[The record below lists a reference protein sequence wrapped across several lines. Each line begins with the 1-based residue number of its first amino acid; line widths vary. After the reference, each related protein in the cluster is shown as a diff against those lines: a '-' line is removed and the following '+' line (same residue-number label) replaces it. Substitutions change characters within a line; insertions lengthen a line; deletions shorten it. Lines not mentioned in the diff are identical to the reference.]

1 MTPADFE
8 FLSGVIKDRSGLVL
22 TPDKLYLLESR
33 LTPVARNHSIAGL
46 TELVAAIRANTNAPV
61 VNDVVEA
68 MTTNESFFFRD
79 SHMFDRFRDEVLPE
93 LIANRQGS
101 KRLRIWCAA
110 ASSGQEPY
118 SIAMIFKE
126 AGAALAGWQ
135 VEIIGTDISLE
146 ILNRAR
152 SGVYTQFEVQ
162 RGVPTAMLLK
172 YFEREGDGWRIT
184 EEIRSMVQYK
194 PFNLLEDLNPLGKFD
209 VVFCRNVLI
218 YFDQPTKQKILQSI
232 SRMLPPDGAL
242 LLGGAETV
250 LGLCEDFKPN
260 PSQRGIYRLEAGASA
275 APTIPTA
282 APGAV
287 APSTIPSPQAA
298 PAPAIKPIA
307 PAPAAPVPAAQ
318 PVAPAPT
325 VKPAAPAPS
334 SSPGAP
340 APARG
345 TQGNA
350 APSSS
355 RPPLGAA
362 PRVNNV

>member
-33 LTPVARNHSIAGL
+33 LTPVARTHGIAGL
-46 TELVAAIRANTNAPV
+46 TELVAAIRANANAPM

-93 LIANRQGS
+93 LIANRQGT

-135 VEIIGTDISLE
+135 IDILGTDISLE

-152 SGVYTQFEVQ
+152 SGVYSQFEVQ

-172 YFEREGDGWRIT
+172 YFEREGEGWRIT
-184 EEIRSMVQYK
+184 EDIRSMVQYK
-194 PFNLLEDLNPLGKFD
+194 PFNLLEDLNALGKFD

-232 SRMLPPDGAL
+232 SGMLPSDGAL

-250 LGLCEDFKPN
+250 LGLCDDFKPN
-260 PSQRGIYRLEAGASA
+260 PSQRGIYRLDAA
-275 APTIPTA
+275 APTVPK
-282 APGAV
+282 V
-287 APSTIPSPQAA
+287 APAATPAPQATPVQA
-298 PAPAIKPIA
+298 VSPVAS
-307 PAPAAPVPAAQ
+307 APAAPIPAAR
-318 PVAPAPT
+318 PAAPAT
-325 VKPAAPAPS
+325 TAKPAAPT
-334 SSPGAP
+334 
-340 APARG
+340 RG
-345 TQGNA
+345 TQSNA
-350 APSSS
+350 TPSSS

-362 PRVNNV
+362 PRVDNV